1 MDSVVQF
8 LEGKSSIVLAAFAVL
23 FALERL
29 FPAARPRFEAALGQ
43 LKQQILR
50 IARNLGLAGINAVI
64 SPLVVIPLSA
74 VATQW
79 SHDWRP
85 DWLDGF
91 GAVALDLL
99 LLDFWIYWWHR
110 ANHLIP
116 VLWRF
121 HEVHHLDQFLDVT
134 SGIRFHLG
142 EVLLSAVVRAAVIL
156 VLAIPLSSVII
167 FETVLLIATMFH
179 HSNIRLPTRL
189 EHILSLFV
197 VTPSIH
203 WVHHHAIRQDTNS
216 NYATILSIWDHL
228 FGSRSGTKRTPDLR
242 IGVEREADRTF
253 LSLIVR
259 PFQERR

>member
-1 MDSVVQF
+1 MESIGDF
-8 LEGKSSIVLAAFAVL
+8 LTGKSGVVLAMFAAL
-23 FALERL
+23 FALERIY
-29 FPAARPRFEAALGQ
+29 PAAKPRVEAALGQ
-43 LKQQILR
+43 MKQQIQR

-74 VATQW
+74 MATQW

-85 DWLDGF
+85 EWLG
-91 GAVALDLL
+91 GLGVVALDLL

-110 ANHLIP
+110 ANHLVP

-142 EVLLSAVVRAAVIL
+142 EVLLSAVIRAVVIFA
-156 VLAIPLSSVII
+156 LAIPLTSVII
-167 FETVLLIATMFH
+167 FETMLLIATMFH
-179 HSNIRLPTRL
+179 HSNIRLPARF
-189 EHILSLFV
+189 ERMLSLLV

-228 FGSRSGTKRTPDLR
+228 FGSRSATRRTPDLK
-242 IGVEREADRTF
+242 IGVEREVDHTF

-259 PFQERR
+259 PFRERG